1 MPQDDKIDNSLE
13 LILNMDEEERQ
24 KTSSLQEGFD
34 TETNRW
40 EVIVKYH
47 GDLNEVGQQLGAEV
61 EILTEGY
68 GIITLEESKIPEL
81 AEFTQIEFIERPKRL
96 GIALDNSLR
105 EACITTVQR
114 PPYDLRGQGVLLG
127 IIDSG
132 VDYNHPDFRNEDGSS
147 RILYIWDQT
156 LEGEPPEGFAR
167 GVEFTKEDI
176 DEALALSTP
185 MEIIARVPHSDHI
198 GHGTHVAGIAGG
210 NGRASRRTYIGAAPE
225 AEYIIVKLGRTGIES
240 FPRTTELMRGIKY
253 VIEKAEELERPIA
266 VNISFGSNEGP
277 HDGNS
282 IVETYMDEMANRWKS
297 NIIVAT
303 GNEGD
308 TGHHIGGII
317 DEGEDKIIEFNVD
330 QGTGGL
336 SLTIW
341 KSFADRMDFSLT
353 APNGEATGRISA
365 SEGIQRSTLGN
376 TEVLAYFGGPSPI
389 NGDEEIFIALT
400 STNQFIDS
408 GVWQLNLYGVNIVE
422 GIYDIWLPITE
433 EIGRAT
439 AFTEP
444 TLEHTQTI
452 PSTAERMIT
461 VGAYNGTTNQ
471 IAPFSGRGYTRRNR
485 FIKPDIVAPGVNI
498 MAPIPGGGYDSL
510 SGTSM
515 AAPHVAGA
523 AALLMEWGIVRGND
537 PFLYGERLK
546 AYLIRGGERNRPFL
560 NYPNSSWGYGSL
572 CLANVF
578 EDFRRRRMKD
588 MENENPNKETD
599 NLRQED
605 NMTIMNSQSIKSE
618 EYVDYI
624 VEYNGD
630 IVEAALRNGA
640 AHVAIINENYAIIQ
654 IPRGRENTF
663 FEETEEIVQYSVP
676 LLFGHYA
683 REALEA
689 SDILVFHNYPYGEL
703 RGDGVLIG
711 VIDSGIDYTHPAFL
725 YEDNTSRILRIWDQ
739 TLEGNPPQGFAYG
752 TEFTE
757 EEINNALDS
766 ENPREIVPHVDAVGH
781 GTFLAGVAAG
791 YDRVNREYIGAA
803 PDSQLL
809 VVKLKPAKQYL
820 REYNLIGAPE
830 TSVYQSNDVIL
841 ALKYIVETARELGRP
856 VVVSLGIGS
865 NEGAHDG
872 TAFTEEYMA
881 ELGGRRGVV
890 MITSAGNEG
899 NKAHH
904 SSGDLTS
911 GQLEDIE
918 IKVGEGETGF
928 TLAIWNNAPDRMS
941 VSMTSPTGEFIERI
955 PSRFGEQEEINFTLE
970 RTRVWVDYF
979 YPEARTGDQLTRL
992 RFEDPTPGN
1001 WIVTLHGD
1009 FIVDGR
1015 YHAWLPR
1022 EGWVDEETAFL
1033 RPVPQ
1038 TTVTVPGT
1046 GEGTITVGAYNHV
1059 DNSLYSASGRGRT
1072 RDDEIKPDLVAP
1084 GVNVEGPLPGGT
1096 YGQMTGSSIA
1106 AALTAGAAALILEW
1120 GIIEGNDPTLT
1131 TRKVRTYLI
1140 RGARRREPIRYPD
1153 NSWGYGELNL
1163 LNAFQF
1169 MRGTK

>member
-1 MPQDDKIDNSLE
+1 MPENNKIDSSLE
-13 LILNMDEEERQ
+13 LILNLDEEERQ
-24 KTSSLQEGFD
+24 KVPALQGAVD
-34 TETNRW
+34 TESKQW

-47 GDLNEVGQQLGAEV
+47 GDLNAVGEQLGAEV

-81 AEFTQIEFIERPKRL
+81 SKYTQIEFIERPKRL

-105 EACITTVQR
+105 EACITSVQR
-114 PPYDLRGQGVLLG
+114 PPYDLRGRGVLLG

-132 VDYNHPDFRNEDGSS
+132 IDYTHPDFRNEDGSS

-156 LEGEPPEGFAR
+156 LEGQPPQVFAR
-167 GVEFTKEDI
+167 GVEFTREDL
-176 DEALALSTP
+176 DEALSLPTP
-185 MEIIARVPHSDHI
+185 MERIARVPHVDQI

-210 NGRASRRTYIGAAPE
+210 NGRASRGTYTGVAPE

-240 FPRTTELMRGIKY
+240 FPRTTELMRALKY
-253 VIEKAEELERPIA
+253 VVEKAEELERPVAI
-266 VNISFGSNEGP
+266 NISFGTNEGP

-282 IVETYMDEMANRWKS
+282 IVEAYMDEMANRWKTS
-297 NIIVAT
+297 IVVAT

-308 TGHHIGGII
+308 TGHHVGGII
-317 DEGEDKIIEFNVD
+317 REGEEIPIQFTVD

-336 SLTIW
+336 SLTLW
-341 KSFADRMDFSLT
+341 KSFADVLEFSLT
-353 APNGEATGRISA
+353 APNGESTGRISA
-365 SEGIQRSTLGN
+365 KEGIQRITLGN
-376 TEVLAYFGGPSPI
+376 TKILAYFGGPSPL

-400 STNQFIDS
+400 PRNQFIDS
-408 GVWQLNLYGVNIVE
+408 GIWQLNLYGMDIVE
-422 GIYDIWLPITE
+422 GIYDLWLPITE
-433 EIGRAT
+433 EVGRET
-439 AFTEP
+439 AFVEP
-444 TLEHTQTI
+444 ILEHTQTI

-485 FIKPDIVAPGVNI
+485 FIKPEIVAPGVNI
-498 MAPIPGGGYDSL
+498 MAPFPGGGYDSL

-515 AAPHVAGA
+515 AAPHVTGA

-546 AYLIRGGERNRPFL
+546 SYLIRGAVRDRPSL
-560 NYPNSSWGYGSL
+560 SYPNSSWGYGTL

-578 EDFRRRRMKD
+578 EGLNRGEIGDIERENSNQD
-588 MENENPNKETD
+588 MEYI
-599 NLRQED
+599 RQEED
-605 NMTIMNSQSIKSE
+605 VSDMNPQAIKSE
-618 EYVDYI
+618 DYLDYI

-630 IVEAALRNGA
+630 IVAAALKNGA
-640 AHVAIINENYAIIQ
+640 AHVTIINENHAIIQ
-654 IPRGRENTF
+654 IPRGQETAF
-663 FEETEEIVQYSVP
+663 FEKTTEIVQHSMP

-683 REALEA
+683 REALET

-703 RGDGVLIG
+703 RGNGVLIG
-711 VIDSGIDYTHPAFL
+711 IIDSGIDYAHPAFL
-725 YEDNTSRILRIWDQ
+725 YEDNTTRILRIWDQ
-739 TLEGNPPQGFAYG
+739 TLEGDPPQGFDYG

-757 EEINNALDS
+757 EEINNALRS
-766 ENPREIVPHVDAVGH
+766 ENPRAVVPHVDEAGH

-791 YDRVNREYIGAA
+791 YDRINGEYIGAA
-803 PDSQLL
+803 PDAQLL

-820 REYNLIGAPE
+820 RDYYLIGDPG
-830 TSVYQSNDVIL
+830 TSVYQSNDVVM
-841 ALKYIVETARELGRP
+841 ALKYIVETARELGSP
-856 VVVSLGIGS
+856 IAVVLGIGS

-872 TAFTEEYMA
+872 TAFTEAYMG

-890 MITSAGNEG
+890 MVTSAGNEG
-899 NKAHH
+899 NTAHH
-904 SSGDLTS
+904 TSGNLSS

-918 IKVGEGETGF
+918 IKVGEGESGF

-941 VSMTSPTGEFIERI
+941 VSMRSPTGEYIERI
-955 PSRFGEQEEINFTLE
+955 PSRFGEQERINFTLE
-970 RTRVWVDYF
+970 RTKVWVDYI
-979 YPEARTGDQLTRL
+979 YPEPRTGDQLTML

-1001 WIVTLHGD
+1001 WIITLHGD

-1022 EGWVDEETAFL
+1022 EGWVDPETVFL

-1059 DNSLYSASGRGRT
+1059 DNSLYSASGRGPT

-1084 GVNVEGPLPGGT
+1084 GVNIEGPLPGGR
-1096 YGQMTGSSIA
+1096 YGRMTGTSIA

-1120 GIIEGNDPTLT
+1120 GIIKGNDPTLT

-1140 RGARRREPIRYPD
+1140 RGAKRRPSIRYPD

-1169 MRGTK
+1169 LRDIN